1 MHVITRKRLND
12 FAEKHPDAKS
22 SLARWYAIIPKQ
34 QFLNFAR
41 LRGVFPHADQ
51 VGKFTVF
58 NIGGNK
64 VRLIAAIH
72 YNRNKIY
79 IRHVLITRSTRPA
92 NGRSNMSVAELENVT
107 KAWPPI
113 SRAVRV
119 PRTEADCQE
128 LVELLDR
135 ITDEVGEDE
144 NHPLA
149 SLMDVL
155 GVLVEKYED
164 EHAPQLAE

>member
-1 MHVITRKRLND
+1 
-12 FAEKHPDAKS
+12 
-22 SLARWYAIIPKQ
+22 
-34 QFLNFAR
+34 
-41 LRGVFPHADQ
+41 
-51 VGKFTVF
+51 
-58 NIGGNK
+58 
-64 VRLIAAIH
+64 
-72 YNRNKIY
+72 
-79 IRHVLITRSTRPA
+79 
-92 NGRSNMSVAELENVT
+92 MSVAELENVA

-119 PRTEADCQE
+119 PHTEADYRD

-155 GVLVEKYED
+155 GVLIEKYED
-164 EHAPQLAE
+164 EHVPELAEQTDFRSPITNHYFPAPLALRPPYRGKSSFYAAFFFATAFLATMTSGNCTTWGTGSVPF